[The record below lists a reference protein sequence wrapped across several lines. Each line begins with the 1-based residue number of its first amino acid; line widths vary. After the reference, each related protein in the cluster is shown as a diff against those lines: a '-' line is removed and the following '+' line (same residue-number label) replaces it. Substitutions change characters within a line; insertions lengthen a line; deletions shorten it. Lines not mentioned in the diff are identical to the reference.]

1 MLSKRRPRTASI
13 CIRDILQDFAGRRV
27 IGTISATFIYRTAAE
42 MCSGAST
49 ALTISAS
56 APTSGPSVRVMQDMM
71 NALFFLEFYAG
82 LALRYYCHSSIYSTH
97 DPSPAIKI
105 VRGYLSIASLSTND
119 LSFEARF
126 CMDQKICRCC
136 GTLMLSIIILQI

>member
-71 NALFFLEFYAG
+71 NALFFFWSSTQALPFAIIVTVRSTVLTILRPPLRLSGDIYRLPH
-82 LALRYYCHSSIYSTH
+82 LARMTFLSKPAFVWTKRFAVAAEHS
-97 DPSPAIKI
+97 
-105 VRGYLSIASLSTND
+105 
-119 LSFEARF
+119 
-126 CMDQKICRCC
+126 C
-136 GTLMLSIIILQI
+136 